1 MSLEFIYEVLLLIK
15 QQLDEVNE
23 QLDKINEQ

>member
-1 MSLEFIYEVLLLIK
+1 MSLEFIYDVLVLIK